1 MIWEDAELIQLRQ
14 FDCFMESTPQLL
26 LNLYIMLKGEFHF
39 GGISRYFSYIIPTT
53 FGYQHLKKKNSI
65 YFRFI
70 DDFPY
75 FLRHQLVM
83 GIGHLRSEN

>member
-26 LNLYIMLKGEFHF
+26 LNLYIMLKGELHF
-39 GGISRYFSYIIPTT
+39 GGISRYFSYIITNDT
-53 FGYQHLKKKNSI
+53 WHTSIKKNSI

-83 GIGHLRSEN
+83 GTGHLRSEN